1 MKAEEFDHYIMR
13 GHNWSREAFIPIVL
27 RAIFRSIDENGDN
40 RVPVSLIA
48 EDFRAFY
55 AGNDERKRKS
65 LRANKNEHT
74 KYVLMNIETIDEA
87 DLRQLLF
94 ERPFG
99 TLGNKNR
106 GRNGKYYEFIK
117 ADKNIS
123 DEFITVD
130 KEIVEAYAEKSK
142 DWNRVVNDY
151 LDKY

>member
-1 MKAEEFDHYIMR
+1 MKAEEFDYYINYS
-13 GHNWSREAFIPIVL
+13 HNWSREAFIPIVL
-27 RAIFRSIDENGDN
+27 RAIFRSIEENGDN

-48 EDFRAFY
+48 KDFRAFY
-55 AGNDERKRKS
+55 AGNDERKTKS
-65 LRANKNEHT
+65 LRANKREHT
-74 KYVLMNIETIDEA
+74 ERVLMNIETIDEA

-94 ERPFG
+94 ERPFR
-99 TLGNKNR
+99 TLGDKGRTRNK
-106 GRNGKYYEFIK
+106 KHYEFIK
-117 ADKNIS
+117 ADKSIS

>member
-1 MKAEEFDHYIMR
+1 MKAEEFDRYIS
-13 GHNWSREAFIPIVL
+13 HNHDWSREAFIPIVL
-27 RAIFRSIDENGDN
+27 RAIFRSIEGNGDN

-48 EDFRAFY
+48 KDFRAFY

-65 LRANKNEHT
+65 LRTNKSEHT
-74 KYVLMNIETIDEA
+74 EYVLMNIETVDEA

-99 TLGNKNR
+99 TLGDK
-106 GRNGKYYEFIK
+106 GRTHYEFIK
-117 ADKNIS
+117 ADKSIS

-130 KEIVEAYAEKSK
+130 KEIIEAYAEKSK
-142 DWNRVVNDY
+142 EWNRVVNDY